1 MTPYAVLI
9 MIFILITCCPH
20 DSGSLT
26 LKTPLTLM
34 QSIIQSSGQSTAC
47 SYDKNTL
54 RGDFMCHTKTCFNI
68 TTGEVIVNRHS
79 CHRIK
84 DRIATFDERSRN
96 LINAALIP
104 MNALRMIIK
113 GSWKDWLGL
122 QFIDYLARQIEF
134 L

>member
-1 MTPYAVLI
+1 MTRYAALI
-9 MIFILITCCPH
+9 IILYLITCCPR

-26 LKTPLTLM
+26 LKAPLTVIH
-34 QSIIQSSGQSTAC
+34 SIIRSSGQSTAC
-47 SYDKNTL
+47 SYEKNSL
-54 RGDFMCHTKTCFNI
+54 RGDFMCHTKTCFNM
-68 TTGEVIVNRHS
+68 TTGEVILNRHS

-84 DRIATFDERSRN
+84 NRIPTFDERSRN

-122 QFIDYLARQIEF
+122 QFIEYLAQQIDF
-134 L
+134 Y